1 MRIPFYKYQ
10 GAGNDFVLIDNR
22 AGDFKATAAE
32 IANICHRRFGIGADG
47 LMLLQNLAG
56 YDFEMVYFNADGR
69 ESSMCGNGGRC
80 IVAFAARLGIAPK
93 TENSYYFMAVDGAH
107 DAHIL
112 ADGQVSLAMQDVDL
126 HTITQPAENCY
137 CLNTGSPHYVAFVDT
152 LEGIDVARQGAAIR
166 YSEPYLSQGGIN
178 VNFVS
183 PRPDNVQ
190 LDKLNLATYE
200 RGVEAPTY
208 ACGTGAT
215 AAALAYHLRT
225 AAASPIQLL
234 TDGGALIVS
243 FDTIYKA
250 NSTDLL
256 KFTDICLTG
265 GAEFVFSGDFIL
277 RPSAAY
283 RYLR

>member
-32 IANICHRRFGIGADG
+32 IAKICHRRFGIGADG

-80 IVAFAARLGIAPK
+80 ITAFAAHLGIAPK
-93 TENSYYFMAVDGAH
+93 TENTYYFMAVDGAH

-112 ADGQVSLAMQDVDL
+112 ADRQVSLAMQDVDFQ
-126 HTITQPAENCY
+126 TITQPAQNCY

-152 LEGIDVARQGAAIR
+152 LEGIDIAQQGAAIR

-183 PRPDNVQ
+183 PCPDNVQ

-234 TDGGALIVS
+234 TDGGTLIVS

-277 RPSAAY
+277 
-283 RYLR
+283 